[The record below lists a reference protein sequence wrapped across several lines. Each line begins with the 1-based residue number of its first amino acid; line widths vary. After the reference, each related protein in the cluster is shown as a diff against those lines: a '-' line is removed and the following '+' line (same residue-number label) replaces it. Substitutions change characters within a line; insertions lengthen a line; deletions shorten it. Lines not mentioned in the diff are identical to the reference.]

1 MGLLFLWALFIECVC
16 SCVCVHVR
24 VVCLF
29 WLNHL
34 RHWCRD
40 HDISFLNTVVS
51 PKEKD
56 IFLHNIN
63 TIFTLK
69 TVKVDTVLYSRQSKF
84 SAFFFI
90 SGSHTVSGCHDS
102 FIIFNME
109 QCAFGLI

>member
-1 MGLLFLWALFIECVC
+1 MLVCMCACACSLSFLAKP
-16 SCVCVHVR
+16 
-24 VVCLF
+24 
-29 WLNHL
+29 L